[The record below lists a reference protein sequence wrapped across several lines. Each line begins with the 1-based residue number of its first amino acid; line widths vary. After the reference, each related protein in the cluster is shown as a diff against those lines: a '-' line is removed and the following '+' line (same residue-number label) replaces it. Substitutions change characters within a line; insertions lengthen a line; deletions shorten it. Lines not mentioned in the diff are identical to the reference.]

1 MMLPDYIQNACDW
14 ASMQGKKVFP
24 TVPNEKRP
32 CIKDP
37 VGRATNDREEII
49 ELFSNYPEAG
59 FGIPTGPSNSMTVID
74 VDIKN
79 GIDGWFNLRG
89 LELDI
94 PKTAVVHTPS
104 GGFHLWFETGD
115 LEVPNSVSEVAL
127 GVDVRGVGGYV
138 LGPGT
143 KMAKGKYTWD
153 TRFLSPIG
161 KLAKMP
167 TGLLKHCM
175 GAKLEDAY
183 STGLLRSPIRKELM
197 DPVEAG
203 SRNNTMASRIGYLLR
218 KLDEDLAW
226 AATQKI
232 NEECCKPPLSSNE
245 LQRTFRSILKRELR
259 NG

>member
-1 MMLPDYIQNACDW
+1 MLPDYIQNACDW
-14 ASMQGKKVFP
+14 ANMRGWKIFP
-24 TVPNEKRP
+24 TIPNEKRP

-37 VGRATNDREEII
+37 FGRATNNREEII
-49 ELFSNYPEAG
+49 ELFSKYPEAG
-59 FGIPTGPSNSMTVID
+59 FGVPTGPSNSTTVVD

-79 GIDGWFNLRG
+79 GIDGWFNLRA

-104 GGFHLWFETGD
+104 GGFHLHFDTGD
-115 LEVPNSVSEVAL
+115 LEVPSSVSQVAL
-127 GVDVRGVGGYV
+127 GVDVRGVAAYAI
-138 LGPGT
+138 GPET
-143 KMAKGKYTWD
+143 KMPKGKYTWD

-161 KLAKMP
+161 KLARMP

-175 GAKLEDAY
+175 GAKIEDGY
-183 STGLLRSPIRKELM
+183 STKWRRSPIREELM

-232 NEECCKPPLSSNE
+232 NEECCKPPLSYNE
-245 LQRTFRSILKRELR
+245 LQRTFRSILKKEKR